1 MDEIIKINEHLFSIQ
16 FNLKLPFLA
25 MWHGFG
31 FNTRHWHECISEKDS
46 SPNHDPLVKL
56 NVDIINSTTS
66 LKEGI
71 VNL

>member
-25 MWHGFG
+25 MWHGF
-31 FNTRHWHECISEKDS
+31 NTRHWHECISEKDS

-56 NVDIINSTTS
+56 NVNIINSTTS
-66 LKEGI
+66 LKEGT